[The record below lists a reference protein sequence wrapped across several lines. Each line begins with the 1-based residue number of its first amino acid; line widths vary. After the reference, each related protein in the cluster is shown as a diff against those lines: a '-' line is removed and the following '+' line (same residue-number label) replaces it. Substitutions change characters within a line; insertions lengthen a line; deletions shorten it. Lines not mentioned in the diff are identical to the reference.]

1 MFLGGEK
8 EIIHCYQDLLNTLAP
23 KQFYVGPIGAASRF
37 KLVHNLILG
46 LNRAVLAEGLALAE
60 ALGFNASEALTIL
73 RETPATSMAMEA
85 KGNWMAKGQY
95 TPPQAKL
102 SQHLKDVRII
112 QHLAKKAGAHT
123 PLTNAHQ
130 SLLEEAESLGFGES
144 DNAAII
150 EAFRKNVIEPLKT
163 QSY

>member
-1 MFLGGEK
+1 M
-8 EIIHCYQDLLNTLAP
+8 
-23 KQFYVGPIGAASRF
+23 
-37 KLVHNLILG
+37 
-46 LNRAVLAEGLALAE
+46 
-60 ALGFNASEALTIL
+60 
-73 RETPATSMAMEA
+73 
-85 KGNWMAKGQY
+85 
-95 TPPQAKL
+95 
-102 SQHLKDVRII
+102 

-130 SLLEEAESLGFGES
+130 TLLEEAESLGFGES